1 MPHFSFLARYALQ
14 LTCLALLVI
23 TAGCAGKQKIKDSD
37 DDASLRSYTPRDD
50 GRPLSPAELKAF
62 NSQGDMDTNL
72 GQEEKRIVETHFKY
86 FVHERRGTFERFLAR
101 SAVYLP
107 HAKKIFQQ
115 RGLPPELVY
124 LFMVE
129 SGGNPKA
136 ISPAGAAGL
145 WQFMPYTGKKYGLS
159 QDKWVDERL
168 DPYKATFAASDYLL
182 KLFGDFR
189 NWHLAAAAYNAGE
202 GKIGRAIDGTKATD
216 FFELLRTD
224 CNLEEG
230 MRLKEETRQY
240 VPRILA
246 VAKIMRNLKL
256 LGFQEPSPQAAPA
269 VTAVTLPPSTNLKR
283 LASTLGVSWDE
294 FRNTNPAFRRNTSH
308 PNASNIAYVPTV
320 QVATVQNWLATPDAR
335 MYAAG
340 KEHTIKKNETLA
352 AISKKYKVSTASIQ
366 EANDFTKLPKPG
378 TVIFIPGKET
388 AVAQAK
394 SSSSKAMGNAQAV
407 APATQY
413 VPPVATAA
421 PTTVQTSYA
430 ASNKSPS
437 SGTYTVRQGD
447 ALFSL
452 AKSWGTDM
460 GTVMRVN
467 NLSSPILQAGQRL
480 IIPQGAS
487 SSQVAQAKASQ
498 PARLSSPEYTPQA
511 TPQAKPQ
518 TIAAVPQNRSVA
530 ATPAPA
536 PKENIPT
543 EEEPAPTAATTHNVG
558 KGDTLYSIAKRYNM
572 SVEQLRALNNMSPN
586 GRIQAGQTL
595 TTAAGQNSSAPSRAR
610 AVQPA
615 PNAVA
620 PSRLAQKNTG
630 KPASAQPAKSKAAVV
645 VKPGDTL
652 FSIAKRHNVSVETL
666 RKTNKIPSNNAIK
679 QGQKLLIP

>member
-1 MPHFSFLARYALQ
+1 MPHFSSHARFALQ
-14 LTCLALLVI
+14 LACLALLVI
-23 TAGCAGKQKIKDSD
+23 TAGCAGKQKIKESD
-37 DDASLRSYTPRDD
+37 DDAGMRSYTPRDD

-62 NSQGDMDTNL
+62 NSHGDMDTNL

-86 FVHERRGTFERFLAR
+86 FVHERRGTFERFLVR

-182 KLFGDFR
+182 KLYGDFR

-202 GKIGRAIDGTKATD
+202 GKIGRAIGGTKATD

-283 LASTLGVSWDE
+283 LASTLGMSWDE
-294 FRNTNPAFRRNTSH
+294 FRTSNPSFRRNTSH
-308 PNASNIAYVPTV
+308 PNASNVAYVPTV
-320 QVATVQNWLATPDAR
+320 QVATIQNWLATPDAR
-335 MYAAG
+335 MYASG
-340 KEHTIKKNETLA
+340 KEHTIKKRETLA
-352 AISKKYKVSTASIQ
+352 AISKKYKVSTATIQ
-366 EANDFTKLPKPG
+366 EANDFTQLPKPG

-394 SSSSKAMGNAQAV
+394 TAPVKAMASAPAV
-407 APATQY
+407 AV
-413 VPPVATAA
+413 VPAA
-421 PTTVQTSYA
+421 PYTPPAAMAASTPVQT
-430 ASNKSPS
+430 ASGTRAPS
-437 SGTYTVRQGD
+437 GGTYTVRQGD

-480 IIPQGAS
+480 AIPQGAS
-487 SSQVAQAKASQ
+487 GSQVAQPKASQ
-498 PARLSSPEYTPQA
+498 SAPVASAEYTP
-511 TPQAKPQ
+511 PAKPQ
-518 TIAAVPQNRSVA
+518 AVAVAPQSPMRAAAPV
-530 ATPAPA
+530 PAPNEEA
-536 PKENIPT
+536 LT
-543 EEEPAPTAATTHNVG
+543 GEEPAPPADATHKVG

-572 SVEQLRALNNMSPN
+572 SVDQLRALNNMGAN

-595 TTAAGQNSSAPSRAR
+595 TTAAGPSSIAAAPKGRVVHA
-610 AVQPA
+610 A
-615 PNAVA
+615 PKAVA
-620 PSRLAQKNTG
+620 PTRLALGNTG
-630 KPASAQPAKSKAAVV
+630 KPTSAQPAKGKAAVV

-652 FSIAKRHNVSVETL
+652 FSIAKRHNISVDTL
-666 RKTNKIPSNNAIK
+666 RKANNISPKNAIK